1 MTTERRTAGRHARV
15 WATCLLALSLTACAA
30 TTAAGETD
38 AQTSAAASGS
48 TSPTPSPL
56 APVAAFD
63 PAAVSRLFLPTATGS
78 ATTGA
83 LPLIVLVPGGGW
95 VSHDNGGL
103 VPLAEKLAAAGFA
116 VVNTSYRAGQE
127 GVQFPVP
134 IHDVQCSIA
143 YAARTAAAQG
153 IHGGPVIVVGH
164 SAGGHL
170 GALAAVSGDA
180 LHPVCADPMPAI
192 TGFVGLG
199 GIYDTATFEPFLT
212 GFFGVPRS
220 GNLALW
226 ASGDPIAYVAAG
238 TAPKR
243 LQVLLLTGGND
254 NVVPSTQAGSFEA
267 ALLRAG
273 VPVTLATVTDVGHL
287 DLITPAVAATPI
299 ISWVTTLA
307 R

>member
-1 MTTERRTAGRHARV
+1 MVSE
-15 WATCLLALSLTACAA
+15 ATDSSA
-30 TTAAGETD
+30 TTGAP
-38 AQTSAAASGS
+38 AAS
-48 TSPTPSPL
+48 PTRS

-63 PAAVSRLFLPTATGS
+63 PAAVSRLFLPTAPGS

-127 GVQFPVP
+127 GVHFPVP

-143 YAARTAAAQG
+143 YAATTAASQG
-153 IHGGPVIVVGH
+153 IRGGPVIVVGH

-212 GFFGVPRS
+212 GFFGVPRA

-238 TAPKR
+238 KAPPR

-254 NVVPSTQAGSFEA
+254 NVVPSTQASSFEA
-267 ALLRAG
+267 ALLTAG
-273 VPVTLATVTDVGHL
+273 VPVTLDTVTDVGHL

-299 ISWVTTLA
+299 ISWVKTLA